1 MIFYLVLLL
10 ILLIFLYYRY
20 NKKNIIFLS
29 KNQACKILK
38 YKPYFNNFNQNDFKV
53 RNCKDIQD
61 CMNLY
66 CNNVKSFTNK
76 EKLIITKFINK
87 IKNHPILKPFNW
99 KFIRVKDI
107 ENSYPH
113 TQKDCIII
121 SDTFMEEIIQYDG
134 SSTLI
139 HEQIHVLQR
148 INSKKMKKQLME
160 ELHFYPVKDLKG
172 SEKYLSNSRSNPDE
186 DLDNLWVYKNK
197 MLPICLYQSNPS
209 QLSDAGYYGLKVEN
223 NEIISELIQLHNF
236 KEYEHLKLG
245 KNYYNGYEVQA
256 EFLEKK
262 ISKDIFG

>member
-1 MIFYLVLLL
+1 MILYLVSLLL
-10 ILLIFLYYRY
+10 IVIIYYFKSR
-20 NKKNIIFLS
+20 KKITFLS
-29 KNQACKILK
+29 KSQACKVLK
-38 YKPYFNNFNQNDFKV
+38 FKPYFDTFNQNDLKV
-53 RNCKDIQD
+53 RNCKNIND
-61 CMNLY
+61 CMKHY
-66 CNNVKSFTNK
+66 CNNIKSFNYNEKAIIINYVNK
-76 EKLIITKFINK
+76 V
-87 IKNHPILKPFNW
+87 KNHPILKPFNW

-121 SDTFMEEIIQYDG
+121 SDTFMEEIIQYNG

-172 SEKYLSNSRSNPDE
+172 AKKYLSNSRSNPDE
-186 DLDNLWVYKNK
+186 DLDNLWVYKNEL
-197 MLPICLYQSNPS
+197 LPICLYQSNPH
-209 QLSDAGYYGLKVEN
+209 QLSDTQYFGLKVKN
-223 NEIISELIQLHNF
+223 NEIISELIPLHNF
-236 KEYEHLKLG
+236 KDYEHLKLG